1 MVIYIHRSLVN
12 SQRALPI
19 RWWYQNLSTSYGLL
33 CLFSPRPRHARL
45 ASIADFLFR
54 PIPLGSLFAGYVD
67 WDKLSD
73 KNSKSSKETV
83 IVTLANSAQSSSDLR
98 SRANLGCSSMFT
110 CDSKPTWKR
119 NKSTVTHNLTQ
130 RQLQRNLTNSQLTI
144 KRSVTS
150 RYHGSK
156 ISGSQQYF
164 LTEAAIF
171 IVKRWKRQRKSMG
184 CCFVLKCNHALES
197 HTCPFLSFFSFHIG
211 RTTVRWDSEILLL
224 WQRDATTSPL

>member
-1 MVIYIHRSLVN
+1 MFIAH
-12 SQRALPI
+12 
-19 RWWYQNLSTSYGLL
+19 LSTVSGPYQSDDDTRI
-33 CLFSPRPRHARL
+33 CLQATGCPAFFPPGHARL

-54 PIPLGSLFAGYVD
+54 PIPLGSLFLGYVD

-73 KNSKSSKETV
+73 KNSKSFKETV

-98 SRANLGCSSMFT
+98 SNANLGCSSMFT

-164 LTEAAIF
+164 LTETAF
-171 IVKRWKRQRKSMG
+171 SHCETMEETKEKYGLLFCSQVQSCTGKSYMSI
-184 CCFVLKCNHALES
+184 FVL
-197 HTCPFLSFFSFHIG
+197 FSCHIC
-211 RTTVRWDSEILLL
+211 RTTVRWDSEILLP

>member
-1 MVIYIHRSLVN
+1 MFIAH
-12 SQRALPI
+12 
-19 RWWYQNLSTSYGLL
+19 LSTVSGPYQSDDDNRI
-33 CLFSPRPRHARL
+33 CLQATGCPAFFPPGHARL

-164 LTEAAIF
+164 LTETAIF

-184 CCFVLKCNHALES
+184 CCFVLKCNHAQES
-197 HTCPFLSFFSFHIG
+197 HTCPFLSFFPAIFVG
-211 RTTVRWDSEILLL
+211 LRFVEIQKFCCHGNVTQRLLL
-224 WQRDATTSPL
+224 YK

>member
-1 MVIYIHRSLVN
+1 MFIAH
-12 SQRALPI
+12 
-19 RWWYQNLSTSYGLL
+19 LSTVSGPYQSDDDTRI
-33 CLFSPRPRHARL
+33 CLQATGCPAFFPPGHARL

-83 IVTLANSAQSSSDLR
+83 IVTLTNSAQSSSDLR

-164 LTEAAIF
+164 LTETAIF
-171 IVKRWKRQRKSMG
+171 IVKRWKRQEKYGLLFCSQVQSCTGKSYMSI
-184 CCFVLKCNHALES
+184 FVL
-197 HTCPFLSFFSFHIG
+197 FSCHIC
-211 RTTVRWDSEILLL
+211 RTTVRWDSEILLP

>member
-1 MVIYIHRSLVN
+1 MFIAH
-12 SQRALPI
+12 
-19 RWWYQNLSTSYGLL
+19 LSTVSGPYQSDDDTRI
-33 CLFSPRPRHARL
+33 CLQATGCPAFFPPGHARL

-164 LTEAAIF
+164 LTETAIF

-184 CCFVLKCNHALES
+184 CCFVLKCNQAQES
-197 HTCPFLSFFSFHIG
+197 HTCPFLSFFPAIFVG
-211 RTTVRWDSEILLL
+211 LRFVEIQKFCCHGNVTQRLLL
-224 WQRDATTSPL
+224 YK

>member
-1 MVIYIHRSLVN
+1 M
-12 SQRALPI
+12 P
-19 RWWYQNLSTSYGLL
+19 TSYRLPR
-33 CLFSPRPRHARL
+33 LFSYPGHARL
-45 ASIADFLFR
+45 ASLADFLFR
-54 PIPLGSLFAGYVD
+54 PILLGSLFAGYVD
-67 WDKLSD
+67 WDKVRD

-164 LTEAAIF
+164 LTETAIF

-197 HTCPFLSFFSFHIG
+197 HTCPFLSFFSCHIG